1 MFPSFK
7 QMFSIVP
14 TWMKVVWV
22 IGALISIV
30 GGGTLLYVTAHFVMK
45 FW

>member
-22 IGALISIV
+22 FGALVSL
-30 GGGTLLYVTAHFVMK
+30 GAAGTLVYVAWHFVTK